1 MTFWEAIRVGLSQL
15 VTNKMRSLLSLIG
28 ILIAV
33 GSVTGIVSLGDGLQ
47 SYIEKEFES
56 FGGYTRIWSWPPNQ
70 WYRNEQGRWVSRNWE
85 EFLTKR
91 DIEVMMAE
99 SDYISSITPYIGI
112 GGSDA
117 SMKYRSV
124 SVAGNV
130 QASDDTYMESE
141 NRSLAEGR
149 FLSVLDLARKA
160 KVIVLGSEL
169 VEQLFGE
176 NVNPI
181 DREIKL
187 GSTRYTVVG
196 VLEKKEFFDANFNT
210 TAVIPITTA
219 QTRITGNDRYNFITV
234 KVTSPRYVE
243 TVAEQMRNVYS
254 RLHAHGEE
262 FGIQTG
268 QQAIEEINRVLLIM
282 KIVAGGIA
290 GISLIVGGIGI
301 MNIML
306 VSVTERTNEIG
317 IRKALGAK
325 RINILSQFL
334 VEAVVLCLVGGLMG
348 IMLGLGIGTGLAAF
362 ITNLTGMEFT
372 SIISVKMM
380 AVAVGFSV
388 SVGVTFGVYPAWR
401 ASQLDPVDALRHEA

>member
-56 FGGYTRIWSWPPNQ
+56 FGGYTRIWSWSPNQ
-70 WYRNEQGRWVSRNWE
+70 YYRNEQGRWVRRNWE

-99 SDYISSITPYIGI
+99 SEYISSITPYIGV
-112 GGSDA
+112 GG

-124 SVAGNV
+124 SITGNV
-130 QASDDTYMESE
+130 QASDETYLESE
-141 NRSLAEGR
+141 NRSIAEGR
-149 FLSVLDLARKA
+149 FLSVLDLTRKA

-169 VEQLFGE
+169 AEQLFGE

-219 QTRITGNDRYNFITV
+219 QTRITGNDRYNWISV

-243 TVAEQMRNVYS
+243 TVAEQMRHVYS

-325 RINILSQFL
+325 RVNILSQFL

-348 IMLGLGIGTGLAAF
+348 IMLGLGLGTGLAAF
-362 ITNLTGMEFT
+362 ITKLSGMAFT
-372 SIISVKMM
+372 SVISLKMM
-380 AVAVGFSV
+380 AIAVGFSV